1 MNGEGRD
8 RAAGNLSGYCG
19 GTVDM
24 VCGGDPAPAA
34 PTDLQDPGAEAR
46 SDSRPVPEKI
56 VVTFFWILTCLFAML
71 VGMVMGYIVG
81 QQSAKAPEIVH
92 DPTLDSLSP
101 AERRRLMNRPWT

>member
-8 RAAGNLSGYCG
+8 RAAGNLPDRGWG
-19 GTVDM
+19 AVGM
-24 VCGGDPAPAA
+24 VCGGNPAPAA
-34 PTDLQDPGAEAR
+34 PPDLQDPGTSAR
-46 SDSRPVPEKI
+46 PDIRPVPEKI
-56 VVTFFWILTCLFAML
+56 MVTFFWILTCLFAML

-81 QQSAKAPEIVH
+81 QQSARAPEIVR